1 MTIGSKAEVIRTI
14 VTIINQIYE
23 WCFCFSVAHDEHDKK
38 CEEFEKELA
47 AIRED
52 LVDSINAW

>member
-1 MTIGSKAEVIRTI
+1 MISLVL
-14 VTIINQIYE
+14 
-23 WCFCFSVAHDEHDKK
+23 SAHDDHDKR
-38 CEEFEKELA
+38 CEAYETELA